1 MSLDENMTDELDKIK
16 KIISEKFG
24 VSDTE
29 INLNSDLTSDLN
41 LSSLEINDLI
51 AEISNDFNLTLPHDN
66 EIDKIKTVQD
76 VISFIDAYSQEL

>member
-1 MSLDENMTDELDKIK
+1 MTDKLDKLK

-24 VSDTE
+24 VPASE
-29 INLNSDLTSDLN
+29 INQDSELTGDLN
-41 LSSLEINDLI
+41 LSNLEINDLI